1 MQKNWLISGAIFAAL
16 AVILGAFAAHA
27 LGNKVEEGILTA
39 KQVEAFRTG
48 AQYQLVHAIAL
59 ILCAIIASQGM
70 SRILIMASRFFAV
83 GILFFSGSLYLLTTA
98 PVTGIYLAKPF
109 GIITPVGG
117 LFFILAWSLLVVH
130 AWKHLK
136 NHQPA

>member
-1 MQKNWLISGAIFAAL
+1 MQKNWLILGAVFAAL

-27 LGNKVEEGILTA
+27 LGNQVEAGVLTS

-59 ILCAIIASQGM
+59 ILCAIIATQGV
-70 SRILIMASRFFAV
+70 SRFLIMASRFFLV
-83 GILFFSGSLYLLTTA
+83 GMLFFSGSLYVLTTA

-109 GIITPVGG
+109 GILTPVGG
-117 LFFILAWSLLVVH
+117 LFFILAWSLLAVH
-130 AWKHLK
+130 AWKHLGNQK
-136 NHQPA
+136 PA

>member
-1 MQKNWLISGAIFAAL
+1 MQKNWLILGAVFAAL

-27 LGNKVEEGILTA
+27 LGNQVEAGVLTA

-59 ILCAIIASQGM
+59 ILCAIIASQAM
-70 SRILIMASRFFAV
+70 SRLLIMAARFFTV
-83 GILFFSGSLYLLTTA
+83 GIVFFSGSLYFLTTA
-98 PVTGIYLAKPF
+98 PVTGLYLAKPF

-117 LFFILAWSLLVVH
+117 LFFIVAWSLLAVH
-130 AWKHLK
+130 GWKHLK
-136 NHQPA
+136 KTN